1 MFERFTDASRRV
13 VVYAQ
18 EESRA
23 RGDGYIG
30 SAHLLLGLLHI
41 GDGTATVASD
51 AGVTIALGREWLAEH
66 RGRHRSGSVSG
77 HIPFTA
83 DAKRTLEEALR
94 VCGEAEHW
102 AIDTADLLLGLLA
115 VPDTTARRL
124 LDGLGVDSERLE
136 ARLRALPRT
145 AQIFGP
151 AARAAVSGQAG
162 PAVAAGRLTV
172 ALHTYGRH
180 LDGCRPDDG
189 CTCGLDALLRDFPE
203 PPESAA
209 GPT

>member
-30 SAHLLLGLLHI
+30 PAHLLLGVLHN
-41 GDGTATVASD
+41 GDGPGTVAAE
-51 AGVTIALGREWLAEH
+51 AGLTMGRAREWLAEH
-66 RGRHRSGSVSG
+66 RGRRRPGSTSG

-83 DAKRTLEEALR
+83 DVQRTLEAALR
-94 VCGEAEHW
+94 LSLMAGHP
-102 AIDTADLLLGLLA
+102 AIDPVDLLLGLLA

-136 ARLRALPRT
+136 ARLRALPPT
-145 AQIFGP
+145 GQMVGP
-151 AARAAVSGQAG
+151 EAGATVSGQAAAS
-162 PAVAAGRLTV
+162 AVPGRLV
-172 ALHTYGRH
+172 AALHTYGRH
-180 LDGCRPDDG
+180 LDGCHPDER
-189 CTCGLDALLRDFPE
+189 CTCGLGALLGEFPE
-203 PPESAA
+203 PPTTAA
-209 GPT
+209 VPT

>member
-51 AGVTIALGREWLAEH
+51 AGVTIAQGREWLAEH
-66 RGRHRSGSVSG
+66 RGRRRPGSVSG

-94 VCGEAEHW
+94 VSEEAQHA
-102 AIDTADLLLGLLA
+102 AIDTADLTLGLLA
-115 VPDTTARRL
+115 VPNTTARRL

-145 AQIFGP
+145 TQAFGATARS
-151 AARAAVSGQAG
+151 AASGQEG
-162 PAVAAGRLTV
+162 PAVAAGRLAA

-180 LDGCRPDDG
+180 LDGCRGDDG
-189 CTCGLDALLRDFPE
+189 CTCGLDALLREYPE
-203 PPESAA
+203 PPTTAA
-209 GPT
+209 VPQ

>member
-1 MFERFTDASRRV
+1 MFERFTDESRRV

-23 RGDGYIG
+23 RADGYIG

-41 GDGTATVASD
+41 GDATTRVATD
-51 AGVTIALGREWLAEH
+51 AGLTITRGREWLGEH
-66 RGRHRSGSVSG
+66 RGRRHPGSVSG

-83 DAKRTLEEALR
+83 EAKRILEEALR
-94 VCGEAEHW
+94 VSDESGLW
-102 AIDTADLLLGLLA
+102 AIDTADRLLGLLA

-124 LDGLGVDSERLE
+124 LDGLGVDSPRLR

-145 AQIFGP
+145 TTILGP
-151 AARAAVSGQAG
+151 AARGTAAG
-162 PAVAAGRLTV
+162 PAEPVVETGRLVAA
-172 ALHTYGRH
+172 LHVYGRH

-189 CTCGLDALLRDFPE
+189 CTCGLDALLREFPE
-203 PPESAA
+203 S
-209 GPT
+209 PTTTWVGT

>member
-1 MFERFTDASRRV
+1 MFERFADASRRV

-18 EESRA
+18 EESRV
-23 RGDGYIG
+23 RGDRYIG

-41 GDGTATVASD
+41 GDDTAAVATD
-51 AGVTIALGREWLAEH
+51 GGVTIAQGREWLSEH
-66 RGRHRSGSVSG
+66 RGRPRAGAVAG

-94 VCGEAEHW
+94 VADEGGHR
-102 AIDTADLLLGLLA
+102 AIDTADLLVGLLA

-124 LDGLGVDSERLE
+124 LDGLGVDSQRLE

-151 AARAAVSGQAG
+151 AARDVVSAPTRAAVEPSRLVSG
-162 PAVAAGRLTV
+162 
-172 ALHTYGRH
+172 LHTYGRH

-203 PPESAA
+203 PPASAA

>member
-1 MFERFTDASRRV
+1 MFERFTDESRRV

-23 RGDGYIG
+23 RADGYIG

-41 GDGTATVASD
+41 GDATTRVATD
-51 AGVTIALGREWLAEH
+51 AGLTITRGREWLGEH
-66 RGRHRSGSVSG
+66 RGRRRPGSVSG

-94 VCGEAEHW
+94 VSDESGLW

-124 LDGLGVDSERLE
+124 LDGLGVDSPRLR

-145 AQIFGP
+145 TTILAPPRAEQPLVRRSPSSRP
-151 AARAAVSGQAG
+151 AAWSPRCMS
-162 PAVAAGRLTV
+162 T
-172 ALHTYGRH
+172 GRH

-189 CTCGLDALLRDFPE
+189 CTCGLDALLREFPE
-203 PPESAA
+203 S
-209 GPT
+209 PTTTWVGT